1 MEAFCLDLVIYGSLS
16 IKTKRSSAV
25 AVAQAQALALKISFR
40 VLFHFEVHRIQET
53 HVRFAVLKYL
63 LYRWK
68 IMV

>member
-40 VLFHFEVHRIQET
+40 VLFDFEVHRIQET

-63 LYRWK
+63 SYRWK